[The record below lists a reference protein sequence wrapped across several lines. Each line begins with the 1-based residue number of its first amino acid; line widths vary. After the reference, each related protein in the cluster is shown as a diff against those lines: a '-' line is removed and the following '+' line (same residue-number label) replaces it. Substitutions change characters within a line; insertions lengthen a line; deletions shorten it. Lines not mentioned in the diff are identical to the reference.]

1 MLLTWLLLIW
11 LINSCAVHVSPKEQ
25 RIEFYSNQFLFFC
38 FFKVSG
44 NLCDDHNLSSVGWKK
59 KRFYNFFFIS
69 LYKYR
74 LETINWFMN
83 NSLSILL
90 CGVKF
95 ALHLVHFM
103 INFELQ
109 LQEAT
114 KFFSYFDFGLLE
126 WRIVK
131 NHARDFWLRFYFLRY
146 WPILVS
152 FEMSTINRKFFIT

>member
-1 MLLTWLLLIW
+1 M
-11 LINSCAVHVSPKEQ
+11 VE
-25 RIEFYSNQFLFFC
+25 
-38 FFKVSG
+38 
-44 NLCDDHNLSSVGWKK
+44 KK

-90 CGVKF
+90 SGVKF

-152 FEMSTINRKFFIT
+152 FEMSTINRKFFITKTAQVLKNRGYGFAQRLFPEMYTAFKGITP

>member
-25 RIEFYSNQFLFFC
+25 PIEFYSNQFLFFC

-44 NLCDDHNLSSVGWKK
+44 NLCYDHNLTSVGWK

-69 LYKYR
+69 LYIYR

-83 NSLSILL
+83 NGLSILSS
-90 CGVKF
+90 GVKF
-95 ALHLVHFM
+95 ALHFVHFM

-114 KFFSYFDFGLLE
+114 KFFSYFWLQLVRMKSSKKPYPRFLISFLLFE
-126 WRIVK
+126 IL
-131 NHARDFWLRFYFLRY
+131 AYIICFLWNEY
-146 WPILVS
+146 Y
-152 FEMSTINRKFFIT
+152 K